1 MNILPICTHP
11 QDFRRT
17 DLARDADAHPRSQT
31 PAATLENL
39 RANSTRT
46 HVSHVLARAHRTRC
60 RIRTYQRSAQ
70 LSSSCSTTGRA
81 PLLRRTDPA
90 NRTDA
95 KVRLPTVS
103 EDIIMV
109 RVRARHAGGQAVS
122 SADQAARSARGKAW
136 PFCTWDCF
144 KNTALPLH
152 RTSHEQQA
160 LVRWERERRCV
171 RCVFFFSC
179 GSSRAM
185 VNHAIVP
192 APLVTAAVLSCRNER
207 TVEQGTVAH
216 PCPRRMVTLGVTLV
230 PTLDLPA

>member
-1 MNILPICTHP
+1 MCHT
-11 QDFRRT
+11 
-17 DLARDADAHPRSQT
+17 SS
-31 PAATLENL
+31 LE
-39 RANSTRT
+39 
-46 HVSHVLARAHRTRC
+46 RTRC

-81 PLLRRTDPA
+81 PLLRRTDPP

-95 KVRLPTVS
+95 RKSDSPQR
-103 EDIIMV
+103 
-109 RVRARHAGGQAVS
+109 RHNDDGSCTGTPRRWTSRIFGGS
-122 SADQAARSARGKAW
+122 SRPIRTRQGLAFLHLGLLQKHRPSAAAS
-136 PFCTWDCF
+136 
-144 KNTALPLH
+144 H
-152 RTSHEQQA
+152 HEQQA

-216 PCPRRMVTLGVTLV
+216 PCPRRMVTL